1 MRSAGIGAAQRA
13 TLDCIVRRPAT
24 NGDCGQQLGGAAR
37 NQECRKPGDVS
48 PGFLNFVS
56 SEPAAPLA
64 PNR

>member
-1 MRSAGIGAAQRA
+1 MRSAGTGGVQRA

-24 NGDCGQQLGGAAR
+24 NGHCGQQLGGAAR
-37 NQECRKPGDVS
+37 NQEYRKPEDES
-48 PGFLNFVS
+48 PGSLNFVS